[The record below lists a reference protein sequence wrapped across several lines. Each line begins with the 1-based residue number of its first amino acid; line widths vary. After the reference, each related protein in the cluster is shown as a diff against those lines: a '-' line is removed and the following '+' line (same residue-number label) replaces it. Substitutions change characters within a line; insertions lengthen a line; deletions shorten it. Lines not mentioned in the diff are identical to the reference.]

1 MLLFSCDIK
10 MSPVLKIFVGALMMV
25 LGIFTSV
32 TYSNQ
37 LINLIL
43 GGVGPLLI
51 LLGAFI
57 VWLESDEWKMQRK
70 QKNDHQTNS
79 TGQQTLKQRET
90 KEVEK
95 ETREA
100 AQEIKQAVSNP
111 TNSKS
116 KAEELVNNNTVEEVK
131 QALRERDDLESK
143 EVLEAEKSNQ
153 NRKTLVNYLQRRIN

>member
-1 MLLFSCDIK
+1 

-70 QKNDHQTNS
+70 QKNDPQTNS

-90 KEVEK
+90 NEVEQ